1 MNNNQILSKQAIN
14 SLLHD
19 IKHFDPCDEFESVL
33 DAIEYRERDRQLE
46 QRAIEATVHNYQ
58 LSY

>member
-1 MNNNQILSKQAIN
+1 MKQLTPQAIN

-33 DAIEYRERDRQLE
+33 DALEYRERDAQLE
-46 QRAIEATVHNYQ
+46 TRAIEATIHGFDAQYC
-58 LSY
+58 